1 MNNNNNVLTIASRE
15 SRLALWQTNFVKDTL
30 QKADANLQINILGM
44 TTQGDKI
51 LDKPLSKIGGKGL
64 FIKELETALLNHQA
78 DFAVHS
84 MKDVPMEIPNGF
96 ALAAV
101 MQREIPFDALVLG
114 KNSQY
119 KTLQDL
125 PKNAVIGTSSVRR
138 EAILRKNFPHLQIKS
153 LRGNLDTRL
162 RKLDSGEFDAII
174 LAAAGL
180 KRLGLNER
188 ISQILPPEIFIS
200 SPGQG
205 ALGIEILAENQNILQ
220 ILENLNDLKTL
231 LCVTAEREFSKQLG
245 GSCQIPLGAFACFDE
260 QGQNISINGFIAAVD
275 GTTFLQ
281 HQIKNQQITTI
292 DQAKAL
298 GKQLA
303 ENLLSQ
309 GANKILADLQK

>member
-1 MNNNNNVLTIASRE
+1 MNNKNILTIATRE
-15 SRLALWQTNFVKDTL
+15 SRLALWQTNFVRDCL
-30 QKADANLQINILGM
+30 QKLNSNLQINILGM

-64 FIKELETALLNHQA
+64 FIKELETALLNQQA

-84 MKDVPMEIPNGF
+84 MKDVPMEIPDGF

-125 PKNAVIGTSSVRR
+125 PENAVIGTSSVRR

-180 KRLGLNER
+180 KRLGLSDR
-188 ISQILPPEIFIS
+188 ICQILPPEIFIS
-200 SPGQG
+200 APGQG
-205 ALGIEILAENQNILQ
+205 ALGVEILADNQNILQ
-220 ILENLNDLKTL
+220 ILENLNDTKTQ

-245 GSCQIPLGAFACFDE
+245 GSCQIPLGAYATFDDH
-260 QGQNISINGFIAAVD
+260 QQNISISGFIASVD
-275 GTTFLQ
+275 GKTFLQ
-281 HQIKNQQITTI
+281 HQIKNQQITTPQ
-292 DQAKAL
+292 QAKNL

-303 ENLLSQ
+303 ENLLNQ